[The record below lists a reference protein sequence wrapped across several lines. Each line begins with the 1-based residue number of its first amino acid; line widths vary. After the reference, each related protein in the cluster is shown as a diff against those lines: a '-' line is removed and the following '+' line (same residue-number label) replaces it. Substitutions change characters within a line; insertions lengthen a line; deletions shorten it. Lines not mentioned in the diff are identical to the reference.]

1 MELIAMGEK
10 ATWPKIEMIRIQT
23 KIGRTL
29 DDILR
34 RLDHGAIDAVG
45 TASRRAG

>member
-1 MELIAMGEK
+1 MGEK

-29 DDILR
+29 NEILR
-34 RLDHGAIDAVG
+34 RLDHGAMDIARA
-45 TASRRAG
+45 ASRRAG